1 MNIHSGDNGKT
12 PVANTVPALETK
24 GSPSSSTAPVHGPPE
39 IVYNENTQGANRVE
53 GFTAE
58 EIDESKK
65 GWFAYFGTKDFYVVL
80 LLGYAYLK
88 ESRLTWNLC

>member
-1 MNIHSGDNGKT
+1 MNINGGENGKA

-24 GSPSSSTAPVHGPPE
+24 GSPLTSTAPVHGAPE
-39 IVYNENTQGANRVE
+39 IVYTAAANRVE

-65 GWFAYFGTKDFYVVL
+65 GWFAYFRTKDFYVVL
-80 LLGYAYLK
+80 LLGYAYLR
-88 ESRLTWNLC
+88 EPWNHC